1 MLMSIAQE
9 PIEAE
14 CATYYHRRRLGN
26 WGDIMMDA
34 PWWISLLIS
43 WLPFV
48 ALIVVWIILSRYM
61 TKGRGPWGVM
71 THLYEAQVAEMRRMN
86 ALMERIAVAL
96 EKRAEAKN
104 Q

>member
-1 MLMSIAQE
+1 
-9 PIEAE
+9 
-14 CATYYHRRRLGN
+14 
-26 WGDIMMDA
+26 MMDA

-43 WLPFV
+43 WLPFL

-61 TKGRGPWGVM
+61 TKG
-71 THLYEAQVAEMRRMN
+71 LYEAQVAEMRRMN

>member
-1 MLMSIAQE
+1 
-9 PIEAE
+9 
-14 CATYYHRRRLGN
+14 
-26 WGDIMMDA
+26 MMDA

-61 TKGRGPWGVM
+61 TKGRVGVM
-71 THLYEAQVAEMRRMN
+71 THLYEAQVAEMQRMN

>member
-1 MLMSIAQE
+1 
-9 PIEAE
+9 
-14 CATYYHRRRLGN
+14 
-26 WGDIMMDA
+26 MMDT

-48 ALIVVWIILSRYM
+48 ALIGVWIYLSRYM
-61 TKGRGPWGVM
+61 TKGRVGVM
-71 THLYEAQVAEMRRMN
+71 THLYEAQVAEMQRMN